1 MEVPFPKSE
10 YHFFVIPAQACPELA
25 EWAGIQRT
33 GEKNKVRCL
42 IDKL

>member
-1 MEVPFPKSE
+1 MEVPFPESE
-10 YHFFVIPAQACPELA
+10 YHFFVIPAK
-25 EWAGIQRT
+25 AGIQRT